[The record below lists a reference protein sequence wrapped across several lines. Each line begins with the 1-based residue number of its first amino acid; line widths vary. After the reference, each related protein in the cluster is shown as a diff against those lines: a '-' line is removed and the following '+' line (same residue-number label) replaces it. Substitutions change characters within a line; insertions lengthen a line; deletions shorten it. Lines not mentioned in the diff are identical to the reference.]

1 MTSRE
6 RALGAGLVAGAG
18 AIAVAWPLSAYVTSP
33 FILPALLAAAVA
45 AAVILTRPEYGIA
58 LAVAL
63 APLTNAAFGD
73 SPKPF
78 QFLIPALAFGIVG
91 YGVLTGRR
99 GLEGRNLRLA
109 GGAMLVYGAVAVIA
123 SAQAIDP
130 ARSVS
135 EVILVLTAIALFF
148 AVRQVCVER
157 DQLLVVV
164 GGALAGLLVA
174 AVHGL
179 VQQQLGVFST
189 EGFVA
194 DGEIVGRIYGSFGHP
209 NFYGAFLAG
218 LIPLAVAVVFESRL
232 SRPLRWLALT
242 ALALALP
249 ALVLSYARGAI
260 IGLVAGAVI
269 WLAVLRPRL
278 AIAVVVT
285 TAIAAVVFAP
295 ASLKERFDPGASGS
309 DVTLRSDIWS
319 SALAIYA
326 ERPILG
332 TGLDNFPVAYQEL
345 PSTTANAAQ
354 RRLLHNDLLLV
365 PPHPQSIYLQAL
377 AEEGIIG
384 LLVLLGFAGVV
395 IVVLYRSSRTRDP
408 VGRAIGASTGVAF
421 VGLLVH
427 GFLEVPL
434 QSEAA
439 LPLFALIGVAAAFAD
454 FDGGAG
460 ELSGSGAPSGAR

>member
-1 MTSRE
+1 MAARD
-6 RALGAGLVAGAG
+6 RALVAGLIAGAG
-18 AIAVAWPLSAYVTSP
+18 AIAIAWPLSAYVAGP
-33 FILPALLAAAVA
+33 YVLPALLAAAIAV
-45 AAVILTRPEYGIA
+45 AVILARPEYGIA
-58 LAVAL
+58 LAVAV
-63 APLTNAAFGD
+63 APLLNATFGD
-73 SPKPF
+73 APKPF
-78 QFLIPALAFGIVG
+78 QALIPALAFGLVG
-91 YGVLTGRR
+91 YGALVGRR
-99 GLEGRNLRLA
+99 GIEGRNLRLA
-109 GGAMLVYGAVAVIA
+109 GGAMLAYGAVAVIS

-148 AVRQVCVER
+148 AVRQVCRER
-157 DQLLVVV
+157 DQLLVVA
-164 GGALAGLLVA
+164 GGALAGLLIA

-194 DGEIVGRIYGSFGHP
+194 EGEVVGRIYGSFGHP

-218 LIPLAVAVVFESRL
+218 LIPLAVAVVFQSSL
-232 SRPLRWLALT
+232 SRSLRWLALS
-242 ALALALP
+242 

-260 IGLVAGAVI
+260 IGLVAGAVL

-278 AIAVVVT
+278 AITVVVAT
-285 TAIAAVVFAP
+285 VIAAVALAP

-354 RRLLHNDLLLV
+354 RRLLHNDMLLV

-377 AEEGIIG
+377 AEQGLVG
-384 LLVLLGFAGVV
+384 LLVLLGFCGMV
-395 IVVLYRSSRTRDP
+395 IVVLFRASKVDDP
-408 VGRAIGASTGVAF
+408 VGRAIGAATGIAF

-434 QSEAA
+434 LSEAA
-439 LPLFALIGVAAAFAD
+439 LPLFALIGVAAVFAD
-454 FDGGAG
+454 LYGRDELSASSGAG
-460 ELSGSGAPSGAR
+460 

>member
-1 MTSRE
+1 VAARD
-6 RALGAGLVAGAG
+6 RALGAGLVLGAG
-18 AIAVAWPLSAYVTSP
+18 AVAAVWPVSAYVAGP
-33 FILPALLAAAVA
+33 FVLPALLAAAVA
-45 AAVILTRPEYGIA
+45 AAVILSRPEYGVA
-58 LAVAL
+58 LAIAL
-63 APLTNAAFGD
+63 APLTNATFGD

-78 QFLIPALAFGIVG
+78 QFLIPALAFGLVA
-91 YGVLTGRR
+91 YGVLAGRH
-99 GLEGRNLRLA
+99 GIDGRNLRLA
-109 GGAMLVYGAVAVIA
+109 GGAMLALGTVALIA
-123 SAQAIDP
+123 SAQGIDP
-130 ARSVS
+130 ARSVT
-135 EVILVLTAIALFF
+135 EVILVMTAIALFF
-148 AVRQVCVER
+148 AARQVCRER
-157 DQLLVVV
+157 RQLLVVV

-194 DGEIVGRIYGSFGHP
+194 GGEVVGRIYGSFGHP

-218 LIPLAVAVVFESRL
+218 LIPLAVAVVFEARL

-260 IGLVAGAVI
+260 IGLIAGAVI

-278 AIAVVVT
+278 AIAVVVA
-285 TAIAAVVFAP
+285 TAIAAVAFAP

-326 ERPILG
+326 ERPLLG

-354 RRLLHNDLLLV
+354 RRLLHNDMLLV

-377 AEEGIIG
+377 AEQGIVG
-384 LLVLLGFAGVV
+384 LLVLLAFCGVV
-395 IVVLYRSSRTRDP
+395 IVVLFRASRVRDP
-408 VGRAIGASTGVAF
+408 VGRGIGAATGVAF
-421 VGLLVH
+421 VGLLIH

-434 QSEAA
+434 LSEAS
-439 LPLFALIGVAAAFAD
+439 LPLFALIGVAAVFAD
-454 FDGGAG
+454 LDRDEP
-460 ELSGSGAPSGAR
+460 ELSRAASGAR

>member
-1 MTSRE
+1 VAARD
-6 RALGAGLVAGAG
+6 RALGAGLVLGAG
-18 AIAVAWPLSAYVTSP
+18 AVAVLWPLSAYVAGP
-33 FILPALLAAAVA
+33 YVLPALLAAAVA
-45 AAVILTRPEYGIA
+45 ATVILSRPEYGIA
-58 LAVAL
+58 LAIAL
-63 APLTNAAFGD
+63 APLTNATFGD

-78 QFLIPALAFGIVG
+78 QFLIPALAFGLVA
-91 YGVLTGRR
+91 YGVLSGRH
-99 GLEGRNLRLA
+99 GIDGRNLRLA
-109 GGAMLVYGAVAVIA
+109 GGGMLAFGTVALIA
-123 SAQAIDP
+123 SAQGIDP
-130 ARSVS
+130 ARSVT

-148 AVRQVCVER
+148 AVRQVCRER
-157 DQLLVVV
+157 RQLLVVV
-164 GGALAGLLVA
+164 GGALAGLLIA

-179 VQQQLGVFST
+179 AQQQLGVFST

-194 DGEIVGRIYGSFGHP
+194 GGEVVGRIYGSFGHP

-218 LIPLAVAVVFESRL
+218 LIPLAVVVVFEARL

-278 AIAVVVT
+278 AIAVVVA
-285 TAIAAVVFAP
+285 TAIAAVAFAP

-326 ERPILG
+326 ERPLLG

-354 RRLLHNDLLLV
+354 RRLLHNDMLLV

-377 AEEGIIG
+377 AEEGIVG
-384 LLVLLGFAGVV
+384 LLVLLAFCGVV
-395 IVVLYRSSRTRDP
+395 IVVLFRTSRVGDP
-408 VGRAIGASTGVAF
+408 VGRGIGAATGVAF
-421 VGLLVH
+421 AGLLIH

-434 QSEAA
+434 LSEAS
-439 LPLFALIGVAAAFAD
+439 LPLFALIGVAAVFAD
-454 FDGGAG
+454 LDRDESKLTRA
-460 ELSGSGAPSGAR
+460 ASGAR